1 MTREELLKA
10 FKDEQT
16 DNDYSLITNKNSE
29 NKEFMILK
37 KEHVKGAKLYYP
49 EKDLEIILE
58 SENLKN
64 ILNKVEEIKP
74 TDYDVIFIDNF
85 DIEIF
90 YLIEQY
96 ILTFTGVK
104 SIIIDSRC
112 RVKEAKAKTKEID
125 KIKENIDNTSGSYK
139 ISLFDELILEKDLKE
154 LEEYAKEKNIEIKL
168 NKKQKVN

>member
-10 FKDEQT
+10 FKDEQIY
-16 DNDYSLITNKNSE
+16 NDYSLITNKNSE

-37 KEHVKGAKLYYP
+37 KEHIKGAKLYYP
-49 EKDLEIILE
+49 EKDLEVILE
-58 SENLKN
+58 NDNLKS
-64 ILNKVEEIKP
+64 ILNKIEEIKP

-96 ILTFTGVK
+96 ILTFTGIK
-104 SIIIDSRC
+104 STIVDSRC
-112 RVKEAKAKTKEID
+112 RAKESKAKTKVID
-125 KIKENIDNTSGSYK
+125 KIKEKLDNIKGPYE
-139 ISLFDELILEKDLKE
+139 ISLFDELIIGKNIKE

-168 NKKQKVN
+168 NSK